1 MCIVFP
7 LTLGTLISLLYLP
20 VQTINYARRQSAAPK
35 SVFLDTIR
43 WLCHFGGLNS
53 YLPGSGDT
61 VITKAVPPGRG
72 PSIAL
77 RLG

>member
-1 MCIVFP
+1 MGIVFP
-7 LTLGTLISLLYLP
+7 LTLGTLISPVYLP
-20 VQTINYARRQSAAPK
+20 VQTIKYARRQSAAPK
-35 SVFLDTIR
+35 SALLGTIR
-43 WLCHFGGLNS
+43 WLCHFGGQNS